1 MKLQLGKCAAALA
14 LFCWICAIPAT
25 AQDLPEF
32 EIGLKPF
39 GTYHGGDIDNVSIT
53 NGNLT
58 LDIPLFSYPQ
68 RGEKLTKSL
77 HLIYNNKGWRFNTH
91 CGPIIGC
98 ITSVRG
104 PVNGVQVVDPQL
116 MKGGAMSCTAGGGV
130 SGTIGIPTAVRGL
143 GDSHAMGNT
152 GLGYSESIDGSGIV
166 FGWGMRMPSCSLA
179 GVSHSRPE

>member
-1 MKLQLGKCAAALA
+1 MKRRLLRWAMVLA
-14 LFCWICAIPAT
+14 LSSGTLAIPT
-25 AQDLPEF
+25 RAQDLPEF

-39 GTYHGGDIDNVSIT
+39 GTYHGGDTDNVSIT

-130 SGTIGIPTAVRGL
+130 SGTIGFPTAVRGL
-143 GDSHAMGNT
+143 GDSHAMG
-152 GLGYSESIDGSGIV
+152 
-166 FGWGMRMPSCSLA
+166 
-179 GVSHSRPE
+179 